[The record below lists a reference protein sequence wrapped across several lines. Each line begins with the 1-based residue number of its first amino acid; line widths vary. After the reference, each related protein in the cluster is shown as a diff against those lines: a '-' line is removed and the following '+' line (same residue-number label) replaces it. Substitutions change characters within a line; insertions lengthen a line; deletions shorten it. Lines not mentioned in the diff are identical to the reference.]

1 VHNSKKLVIHL
12 ISERSGQ
19 SVRHISDTVLAK
31 FSKIDVKRYYWPM
44 IKNEKMLED
53 ALDSIRKKPGMVL
66 YTIANSALRKILKKN
81 CYELKIPCISAVS
94 RIVQEISDYVGI
106 TADEISVDNKFDDK
120 YFSKVDAID
129 YTLKHDDGKTYED
142 LESADI
148 ILIGASR
155 TSKTPTSIYLAY
167 NGFKTA
173 NIPYIYNF
181 PFPTEIEN
189 LKNPIIFG
197 LLINPS
203 RLIEIRENRVNLL
216 NMKDIQ
222 NYTDIEIIQ
231 EESRQ
236 VKSLCM
242 KNSWKIIDV
251 SMKSIEE
258 TAAIIMREFYAYKI
272 RKSSDNQTETQ

>member
-1 VHNSKKLVIHL
+1 MRKLIIHL
-12 ISERSGQ
+12 VSERSGQ

-31 FSKIDVKRYYWPM
+31 FSKIEVKRYYWPM
-44 IKNEKMLED
+44 IKNEKMLSE
-53 ALDSIRKKPGMVL
+53 ALDTIRKKPGVVL

-106 TADEISVDNKFDDK
+106 KADEISVTNKFDDQ
-120 YFSKVDAID
+120 YFTKVEAIE
-129 YTLKHDDGKTYED
+129 YTLKHDDGKTHED
-142 LESADI
+142 LENADI

-173 NIPYIYNF
+173 NIPYIYNC

-189 LKNPIIFG
+189 LKNPLIFG

-203 RLIEIRENRVNLL
+203 RLIEIRENRINLL
-216 NMKDIQ
+216 KLKNIE
-222 NYTDIEIIQ
+222 NYTDFEIIQ
-231 EESRQ
+231 EEYRK
-236 VKSLCM
+236 VKTLCI
-242 KNSWKIIDV
+242 KNSWQVIDV
-251 SMKSIEE
+251 STKSIEE
-258 TAAIIMREFYAYKI
+258 TAAIIMREFYAHKI
-272 RKSSDNQTETQ
+272 RMK